1 MLQKILE
8 KLYITKK
15 FTQCKT
21 SYTLKIDVFEIPDN
35 KNIEKIFSKH
45 KLLFLDR
52 ANSSSDLSQ
61 ILILRFPIPRASLPP
76 STFLSDFYLANWNPS
91 STQFSLFCSSVSL
104 FCPTSFDH
112 APPQVIDIPS
122 HMLIQANRV

>member
-76 STFLSDFYLANWNPS
+76 STFLSDFYLAN
-91 STQFSLFCSSVSL
+91 
-104 FCPTSFDH
+104 
-112 APPQVIDIPS
+112 
-122 HMLIQANRV
+122 